1 MRDPAAPPGLLARYP
16 WGIGLAGGGAAL
28 MLVYLWKGTKT
39 MEGQHWVML
48 LVILIV
54 GYVLGRM
61 WAAPAKLVGLP

>member
-1 MRDPAAPPGLLARYP
+1 MAANAAPPPASASTPWAVGLSAV
-16 WGIGLAGGGAAL
+16 GAAL
-28 MLVYLWKGTKT
+28 TLIYLSQGVVS

-48 LVILIV
+48 LVILVV

>member
-1 MRDPAAPPGLLARYP
+1 MAAATPAETAAAATP
-16 WGIGLAGGGAAL
+16 WAIGLSAIGAGITL
-28 MLVYLWKGTKT
+28 IYLSQGVVA